1 MDYKGVTL
9 DPFQEQAV
17 RVINDQESLIVA
29 APTGAGKTL
38 VAEYAIEKCM
48 AEGARVLYTA
58 PIKALSNQKFRDFS
72 QVYGDRVGIKTGDVT
87 LNPDA
92 QVILMTTEI
101 FRNTIFESPEA
112 FHDVR
117 YVIFDEI
124 HYLDDIERGTV
135 WEESIIFAPE
145 HIRILCLSATVPNL
159 EPLAHWIRTIR
170 PNPPLH
176 VIIEEKR
183 PVPLKHQLF
192 VPGLGLKSLGDLKKY
207 EQGDIRQYYQ
217 RMDPNANPNRWRSW
231 MIDHLA
237 ESKRL
242 PVLWFAFNRRECE
255 QFASM
260 VNRPLLAGEERHRI
274 LGLFDELLGK
284 FDLQPDATTEHLRR
298 LLEKGVSYHHA
309 GLLPTLKEVIE
320 RLFTTGLIK
329 LLFATETFAVGV
341 NMPART
347 VVFNS
352 IFKFDGKRLGPIKT
366 REHHQMSGRAGRR
379 GIDEVGYVYSVVEW
393 PHMRASDVERVIHG
407 EIEPIRSQFNLSYA
421 TLLTL
426 WEHLG
431 SKIYTAA
438 EKSFANFDPRR
449 RGEKLFQSKVTQIR
463 KRLSLLKSMNYIRD
477 GKLTPKGQF
486 ARQIQGYELQVTE
499 LVFRG
504 FLKQLAEEE
513 LAVLFHAIVYE
524 AKKADWA
531 RKYEHG
537 RFKWMKKSAYNIVD
551 DIGRAEERVE
561 LEDRTKGLEFKLAG
575 AVNAW
580 AKGCRWGELE
590 AHTGAS
596 DGDMVRFF
604 RLALQLLKN
613 TMYAL
618 PKDDP
623 LRDKLRGA
631 AHRINRDVVDAE
643 RQLRLGTQEA
653 AAAAATAATAEP
665 LPPVAPLEE
674 PPPALG
680 GIEQATT
687 PEETD
692 MGGGFPG

>member
-1 MDYKGVTL
+1 MDYKGITL

-72 QVYGDRVGIKTGDVT
+72 AIYGDRVGIKTGDVT

-192 VPGLGLKSLGDLKKY
+192 VPGLGLKHLSDLKKY

-217 RMDPNANPNRWRSW
+217 RIDPNANPNRWRAW

-237 ESKRL
+237 ESERL

-255 QFASM
+255 QFASL
-260 VNRPLLAGEERHRI
+260 VNRPLLRPDERHRI
-274 LGLFDELLGK
+274 LDLFDELLGK
-284 FDLQPDATTEHLRR
+284 FDLQPDATTGHLRR

-320 RLFTTGLIK
+320 RIFTTGLIK

-393 PHMRASDVERVIHG
+393 PHMRVSDIERVILG

-426 WEHLG
+426 WAHLG
-431 SKIYTAA
+431 NRIYTAA

-449 RGEKLFQSKVTQIR
+449 RGEKLFQSKVAQIR
-463 KRLSLLKSMNYIRD
+463 KRLALLKSMGYIRD
-477 GKLTPKGQF
+477 GKLTPKGEF

-531 RKYEHG
+531 RKVDHG
-537 RFKWMKKSAYNIVD
+537 RFKWMRKAAYNIVD

-575 AVNAW
+575 AVAAW
-580 AKGCRWGELE
+580 AKGCTWGELE

-631 AHRINRDVVDAE
+631 AHRMNRDVVDAE
-643 RQLRLGTQEA
+643 RQLRMGVPDLAPAPADE
-653 AAAAATAATAEP
+653 
-665 LPPVAPLEE
+665 PPVAPRDEAPPAMGTIE
-674 PPPALG
+674 PPSSPEESDLG
-680 GIEQATT
+680 G
-687 PEETD
+687 
-692 MGGGFPG
+692 GYPG

>member
-1 MDYKGVTL
+1 MIYKGITL

-17 RVINDQESLIVA
+17 RIINDQESLIVA

-72 QVYGDRVGIKTGDVT
+72 QIYGDRVGIKTGDVT
-87 LNPDA
+87 LNPDG

-145 HIRILCLSATVPNL
+145 HIRVLCLSATVPNL
-159 EPLAHWIRTIR
+159 EPLSKWIQSIR
-170 PNPPLH
+170 PTPPLH

-183 PVPLKHQLF
+183 PVPLRHQLF
-192 VPGLGLKSLGDLKKY
+192 VPGLGLKHLSDLKKY

-217 RMDPNANPNRWRSW
+217 RIDPNANPNRWRSW

-237 ESKRL
+237 EAKRL

-255 QFASM
+255 QFASL
-260 VNRPLLAGEERHRI
+260 VQRPLLTSEERSRI
-274 LGLFDELLGK
+274 LGLFDDLLRK
-284 FDLQPDATTEHLRR
+284 FDLVPDATTEHLRR

-320 RLFTTGLIK
+320 RVFTTGLIK

-393 PHMRASDVERVIHG
+393 PHMRVEDIERVIEG

-426 WEHLG
+426 WERLG
-431 SKIYTAA
+431 NKIYTAA

-449 RGEKLFQSKVTQIR
+449 RGEKVFQSKVTNIR
-463 KRLSLLKSMNYIRD
+463 KRLSLLKSMNYMRD

-504 FLKQLAEEE
+504 FLKQLSEEE

-531 RKYEHG
+531 RKVEHG
-537 RFKWMKKSAYNIVD
+537 RFKWLKKAAFNIVD
-551 DIGRAEERVE
+551 DIGRAEERAE

-580 AKGCRWGELE
+580 AKGCTWAELE

-623 LRDKLRGA
+623 LRDSLRGA
-631 AHRINRDVVDAE
+631 ARRINRDVVDAE
-643 RQLRLGTQEA
+643 RQLRMGTPDYQPPPEEPAPEEA
-653 AAAAATAATAEP
+653 APPAEP
-665 LPPVAPLEE
+665 EAPPVE
-674 PPPALG
+674 PAEP
-680 GIEQATT
+680 
-687 PEETD
+687 ETD
-692 MGGGFPG
+692 GGFPG

>member
-1 MDYKGVTL
+1 MIYKGITL

-17 RVINDQESLIVA
+17 RIINDQESLIVA

-72 QVYGDRVGIKTGDVT
+72 QIYGDRVGIKTGDVT

-145 HIRILCLSATVPNL
+145 HIRVLCLSATVPNL
-159 EPLAHWIRTIR
+159 EPLSHWIQTIR
-170 PNPPLH
+170 PTPKLH
-176 VIIEEKR
+176 VIIERNR

-192 VPGLGLKSLGDLKKY
+192 VPGLGLKHLSDLKKY

-217 RMDPNANPNRWRSW
+217 RIDPNANPNRWRSW

-237 ESKRL
+237 ETKRL

-255 QFASM
+255 QFASL
-260 VNRPLLAGEERHRI
+260 VTRPLLAPDERARM
-274 LGLFDELLGK
+274 LGLFDELLRK
-284 FDLQPDATTEHLRR
+284 FDLVPDATTEHLRR
-298 LLEKGVSYHHA
+298 LLEKGVAYHHA

-320 RLFTTGLIK
+320 RIFTTGLIK

-393 PHMRASDVERVIHG
+393 PHMRVTDIERVIEG

-426 WEHLG
+426 WSHLG
-431 SKIYTAA
+431 NKIYAAA

-449 RGEKLFQSKVTQIR
+449 RGEKLFQSKVAQIR

-477 GKLTPKGQF
+477 GKLTPKGEF

-504 FLKQLAEEE
+504 FLKDLSEEE

-531 RKYEHG
+531 RKYDHG
-537 RFKWMKKSAYNIVD
+537 RFKWMKKAAYAIVD
-551 DIGRAEERVE
+551 DIGRAEERAE
-561 LEDRTKGLEFKLAG
+561 LEDRTKSLEFKLAS
-575 AVNAW
+575 AIHAW
-580 AKGCRWGELE
+580 AKGCTWAELE

-618 PKDDP
+618 PKEDL
-623 LRDKLRGA
+623 LREKLRGA
-631 AHRINRDVVDAE
+631 ARRINRDVVDAE
-643 RQLRLGTQEA
+643 RQLRMGTQEA
-653 AAAAATAATAEP
+653 AAPAETAP
-665 LPPVAPLEE
+665 EE
-674 PPPALG
+674 PSAPSVEAPPTVPA
-680 GIEQATT
+680 
-687 PEETD
+687 PPETD
-692 MGGGFPG
+692 GGFPG

>member
-1 MDYKGVTL
+1 MEYKGVTL

-17 RVINDQESLIVA
+17 LVINDQESLIVA

-72 QVYGDRVGIKTGDVT
+72 QIYGDRVGIKTGDVT

-159 EPLAHWIRTIR
+159 EALSHWIRSIR
-170 PNPPLH
+170 PTPPLH
-176 VIIEEKR
+176 VIIEENR

-192 VPGLGLKSLGDLKKY
+192 VPGLGLKHLSDLKKY
-207 EQGDIRQYYQ
+207 EMGDIRQYYQ
-217 RMDPNANPNRWRSW
+217 RIDPNANPNRWRSW

-260 VNRPLLAGEERHRI
+260 VQRPLLDGHERSRI
-274 LGLFDELLGK
+274 LGLFDELLEK
-284 FDLQPDATTEHLRR
+284 FDLQADATTDHLRR
-298 LLEKGVSYHHA
+298 LLEKGVAYHHA

-320 RLFTTGLIK
+320 RIFTTGLIK

-393 PHMRASDVERVIHG
+393 PHIRVADIERVIHG

-431 SKIYTAA
+431 NKIYTAA

-449 RGEKLFQSKVTQIR
+449 RGDKLFQSKVTQIR
-463 KRLSLLKSMNYIRD
+463 KRLAMLKSMNYIRD

-499 LVFRG
+499 LLFRG
-504 FLKQLAEEE
+504 FLKQLTEEE
-513 LAVLFHAIVYE
+513 LVVLFHSIVFE

-531 RKYEHG
+531 RKYDSG
-537 RFKWMKKSAYNIVD
+537 RFKWMKKAAFAIVD
-551 DIGRAEERVE
+551 DIGRAEERAE
-561 LEDRTKGLEFKLAG
+561 LEDRTKSLEFKLAG
-575 AVNAW
+575 AVDAW
-580 AKGCRWGELE
+580 AKGCTWSDLE

-596 DGDMVRFF
+596 DGDMVRYF

-613 TMYAL
+613 TMYAI
-618 PKDDP
+618 PREDP
-623 LRDKLRGA
+623 LREKLRGA

-643 RQLRLGTQEA
+643 RQLRLGTPEMAVPPEA
-653 AAAAATAATAEP
+653 P
-665 LPPVAPLEE
+665 LPGPVEE
-674 PPPALG
+674 IPQGERAAELPA
-680 GIEQATT
+680 ED
-687 PEETD
+687 ED
-692 MGGGFPG
+692 GGFPG

>member
-1 MDYKGVTL
+1 MIYKGVTL

-17 RVINDQESLIVA
+17 RIINDRESLIVA

-72 QVYGDRVGIKTGDVT
+72 QIYGDRVGIKTGDVT
-87 LNPDA
+87 LNPDG

-145 HIRILCLSATVPNL
+145 HIRVLCLSATVPNL
-159 EPLAHWIRTIR
+159 EPLSKWIQTIR
-170 PNPPLH
+170 PTPPLH
-176 VIIEEKR
+176 VIIEQNR

-192 VPGLGLKSLGDLKKY
+192 VPGLGLKNLGELRKY

-217 RMDPNANPNRWRSW
+217 RIDPNANPNRWRSW

-237 ESKRL
+237 EAKRL

-255 QFASM
+255 QFASL
-260 VNRPLLAGEERHRI
+260 VQRPLLVPEERHHI
-274 LGLFDELLGK
+274 LELFDDLLRK
-284 FDLQPDATTEHLRR
+284 FDLVPDATTEHLRK

-320 RLFTTGLIK
+320 RIFTSGLIK

-393 PHMRASDVERVIHG
+393 PHMRVADIERVIEG

-431 SKIYTAA
+431 NKIYTAA

-449 RGEKLFQSKVTQIR
+449 RGEKLFQSKVAQIR
-463 KRLSLLKSMNYIRD
+463 KRLSLLKAMGYIRD
-477 GKLTPKGQF
+477 GKLTAKGQF
-486 ARQIQGYELQVTE
+486 ARQIQGYELQITE
-499 LVFRG
+499 LLFRG

-513 LAVLFHAIVYE
+513 LAVLFHAVVYE

-531 RKYEHG
+531 RKYDHG
-537 RFKWMKKSAYNIVD
+537 RFKWLKKAAYAIVD
-551 DIGRAEERVE
+551 DIGRAEERAE
-561 LEDRTKGLEFKLAG
+561 LEDRTKSLEFKLAG
-575 AVNAW
+575 VMNAW
-580 AKGCRWGELE
+580 AKGCTWAELE
-590 AHTGAS
+590 SHTSAS

-618 PKDDP
+618 PKEDP

-643 RQLRLGTQEA
+643 RQLRLGTPEVHPPA
-653 AAAAATAATAEP
+653 DPVPEPVEDAPPAT
-665 LPPVAPLEE
+665 LPPGP
-674 PPPALG
+674 
-680 GIEQATT
+680 
-687 PEETD
+687 PEE
-692 MGGGFPG
+692 GGGFPG

>member
-1 MDYKGVTL
+1 MDYKGVIL

-72 QVYGDRVGIKTGDVT
+72 QIYGDRVGIKTGDVT

-101 FRNTIFESPEA
+101 FRNTIFESSDA

-159 EPLAHWIRTIR
+159 EQLSNWIRTIR
-170 PNPPLH
+170 PHPPLH
-176 VIIEEKR
+176 VIVEERR

-192 VPGLGLKSLGDLKKY
+192 VPGLGLKSLEDIKKY
-207 EQGDIRQYYQ
+207 DQ
-217 RMDPNANPNRWRSW
+217 RDARSISRRIDPNMNPLRWRSW

-237 ESKRL
+237 ETKRL

-260 VNRPLLAGEERHRI
+260 VNRSLLSSQERSSM
-274 LGLFDELLGK
+274 LGLFDELLTK
-284 FDLQPDATTEHLRR
+284 FDLQPDATSDHLRH
-298 LLEKGVSYHHA
+298 LLEKGVAYHHA

-320 RLFTTGLIK
+320 RIFTTGLIK

-352 IFKFDGKRLGPIKT
+352 IFKFDGRRMGPIKT

-393 PHMRASDVERVIHG
+393 PEISAAEIERVIFG

-421 TLLTL
+421 TLMTL

-431 SKIYTAA
+431 NKLYTAA

-449 RGEKLFQSKVTQIR
+449 RGEKLFQSKLTQIR
-463 KRLSLLKSMNYIRD
+463 KRLSLLKSMNYIRE
-477 GKLTPKGQF
+477 GKLTPRGQF

-499 LVFRG
+499 LLFRG
-504 FLKQLAEEE
+504 FLKQLTEEE

-531 RKYEHG
+531 RKYDHG
-537 RFKWMKKSAYNIVD
+537 RFKWLRKSAFAIVD

-561 LEDRTKGLEFKLAG
+561 LEDRTKLLEFKLAA

-580 AKGCRWGELE
+580 AKGCSWGELE
-590 AHTGAS
+590 SYTGAS

-618 PKDDP
+618 PKGDP

-631 AHRINRDVVDAE
+631 ADRINRDVVDAE
-643 RQLRLGTQEA
+643 RQLRLGTQESGSV
-653 AAAAATAATAEP
+653 P
-665 LPPVAPLEE
+665 E
-674 PPPALG
+674 PPPSPSVGSQISPLPDPG
-680 GIEQATT
+680 GSVEEQGN
-687 PEETD
+687 D
-692 MGGGFPG
+692 GGFPG

>member
-1 MDYKGVTL
+1 VHASEMEYKGVTL

-17 RVINDQESLIVA
+17 QVINDQESLIVA

-38 VAEYAIEKCM
+38 VAEYAIEKCL

-58 PIKALSNQKFRDFS
+58 PIKALSNQKFRDFTLL
-72 QVYGDRVGIKTGDVT
+72 YGDRIGIKTGDVT

-117 YVIFDEI
+117 YVVFDEI

-159 EPLAHWIRTIR
+159 EPIAHWIRTIR
-170 PNPPLH
+170 PNPKLH
-176 VIIEEKR
+176 VIVEEKR
-183 PVPLKHQLF
+183 PVPLRHQLY
-192 VPGLGLKSLGDLKKY
+192 VPGLGLKSLADLKKS
-207 EQGDIRQYYQ
+207 EQGDARRISHRI
-217 RMDPNANPNRWRSW
+217 DPDANPNRWRAW
-231 MIDHLA
+231 LIDHLA
-237 ESKRL
+237 ESKML

-255 QFASM
+255 QFASL
-260 VNRPLLAGEERHRI
+260 VNRPLLDTEERRRI
-274 LGLFDELLGK
+274 LTAYDDLLAR
-284 FDLQPDATTEHLRR
+284 FDLQRDATTDQLRR
-298 LLEKGVSYHHA
+298 LLEKGVAYHHA

-320 RLFTTGLIK
+320 RIFTTGLLK

-352 IFKFDGKRLGPIKT
+352 INKYDGKRMGPIKT

-379 GIDEVGYVYSVVEW
+379 GIDEMGYVYSVVEW
-393 PHMRASDVERVIHG
+393 PHSRAADIERVIQAA
-407 EIEPIRSQFNLSYA
+407 IEPIRSQFNLSYA

-426 WEHLG
+426 WDHLG
-431 SKIYTAA
+431 SKVYTAA

-449 RGEKLFQSKVTQIR
+449 RSEKLFQSKVTQIR
-463 KRLSLLKSMNYIRD
+463 KRFSLLKSMNYIRD
-477 GKLTPKGQF
+477 GKLTPKGKF
-486 ARQIQGYELQVTE
+486 ARQIQGYELQVSE
-499 LVFRG
+499 LLFRG
-504 FLKQLAEEE
+504 FLKDLAEEE

-531 RKYEHG
+531 RKVDHG
-537 RFKWMKKSAYNIVD
+537 RFKWLRKSAVAIVD
-551 DIGRAEERVE
+551 DNVRAEERVE
-561 LEDRTKGLEFKLAG
+561 IEDRTKPLEFKLAS

-580 AKGCRWGELE
+580 ATGCAWEQIE
-590 AHTGAS
+590 AHTGAA
-596 DGDMVRFF
+596 DGDLVRFF

-613 TMYAL
+613 TMYAI

-623 LRDKLRGA
+623 LREKLRGA
-631 AHRINRDVVDAE
+631 AHSLNRDVVDAE
-643 RQLRLGTQEA
+643 RQLRLGVQDREI
-653 AAAAATAATAEP
+653 P
-665 LPPVAPLEE
+665 LPEALSTPSPE
-674 PPPALG
+674 PGDEPG
-680 GIEQATT
+680 
-687 PEETD
+687 D
-692 MGGGFPG
+692 DGGGFPG

>member
-1 MDYKGVTL
+1 MIYKGITL

-17 RVINDQESLIVA
+17 RIINDQESLIVA

-72 QVYGDRVGIKTGDVT
+72 QIYGDRVGIKTGDVT

-145 HIRILCLSATVPNL
+145 HIRVLCLSATVPNL
-159 EPLAHWIRTIR
+159 EPLSRWIQTIR
-170 PNPPLH
+170 PTPKLH
-176 VIIEEKR
+176 VIIEQNR

-192 VPGLGLKSLGDLKKY
+192 VPGLGLKHLDELRKY

-217 RMDPNANPNRWRSW
+217 RIDPNANPNRWRSW

-237 ESKRL
+237 EARRL

-255 QFASM
+255 QFASL
-260 VNRPLLAGEERHRI
+260 VQRPLLAAEERSRI
-274 LGLFDELLGK
+274 LGLFDELLRR
-284 FDLQPDATTEHLRR
+284 FDLVPDATTEHLRR

-320 RLFTTGLIK
+320 RIFTTGLIK

-393 PHMRASDVERVIHG
+393 PHMRVSDIERVIEG

-426 WEHLG
+426 WSHLG
-431 SKIYTAA
+431 NKIYAAA

-477 GKLTPKGQF
+477 GKLTAKGEF

-504 FLKQLAEEE
+504 FLKQLSEEE

-531 RKYEHG
+531 RKYDHG
-537 RFKWMKKSAYNIVD
+537 RFKWLKKAAYGIVD

-561 LEDRTKGLEFKLAG
+561 LEDRTKSLEFKLAG

-580 AKGCRWGELE
+580 AKGCTWGELE

-604 RLALQLLKN
+604 RLALQLLRN

-623 LRDKLRGA
+623 LREKLRGA
-631 AHRINRDVVDAE
+631 ARRINRDVVDAE
-643 RQLRLGTQEA
+643 RQLRMGTQETPPPPEA
-653 AAAAATAATAEP
+653 AGPEDGSPATLAVPPSTPAPAPEAEP
-665 LPPVAPLEE
+665 E
-674 PPPALG
+674 G
-680 GIEQATT
+680 
-687 PEETD
+687 D
-692 MGGGFPG
+692 GGFPG

>member
-1 MDYKGVTL
+1 MIYKGITL

-17 RVINDQESLIVA
+17 RIINDRESLIVA

-72 QVYGDRVGIKTGDVT
+72 QIYGDRVGIKTGDVT

-145 HIRILCLSATVPNL
+145 HIRVLCLSATVPNL
-159 EPLAHWIRTIR
+159 EPLSHWIQTIR
-170 PNPPLH
+170 PTPKLH
-176 VIIEEKR
+176 VIVEMNR
-183 PVPLKHQLF
+183 PVPLKHQLY
-192 VPGLGLKSLGDLKKY
+192 VPGLGLKHLSDLRKY
-207 EQGDIRQYYQ
+207 EQGDVRQYYQ
-217 RMDPNANPNRWRSW
+217 RIDPNANPNRWRSW

-237 ESKRL
+237 EAKRL
-242 PVLWFAFNRRECE
+242 PALWFAFNRRECE
-255 QFASM
+255 QFASL
-260 VNRPLLAGEERHRI
+260 VQRPLLAADERARI
-274 LGLFDELLGK
+274 LGLFDELLRK
-284 FDLQPDATTEHLRR
+284 FDLVPDATTEHLRR

-320 RLFTTGLIK
+320 RIFTTGLIK

-379 GIDEVGYVYSVVEW
+379 GIDDVGYVYSVVEW
-393 PHMRASDVERVIHG
+393 PHMRVTDIERVIEG

-426 WEHLG
+426 WSHLG
-431 SKIYTAA
+431 NKIYAAA

-449 RGEKLFQSKVTQIR
+449 RGEKLFQSKVSQIR
-463 KRLSLLKSMNYIRD
+463 KRLSLLKSMNYIRE
-477 GKLTPKGQF
+477 GKLTPKGEF

-504 FLKQLAEEE
+504 FLKQLTEEE
-513 LAVLFHAIVYE
+513 LVVLFHAVVYE

-531 RKYEHG
+531 RKVDHG
-537 RFKWMKKSAYNIVD
+537 RFKWMKKAAYAIVD
-551 DIGRAEERVE
+551 DIGRAEDRVE
-561 LEDRTKGLEFKLAG
+561 LEDRTKSLEFKLAG

-580 AKGCRWGELE
+580 AKGCTWAELE
-590 AHTGAS
+590 AYTGAS

-604 RLALQLLKN
+604 RLTLQLLRN

-618 PKDDP
+618 PKEDP
-623 LRDKLRGA
+623 LREKLRGA
-631 AHRINRDVVDAE
+631 ARRINRDVVDAE
-643 RQLRLGTQEA
+643 RQLRMGTQEA
-653 AAAAATAATAEP
+653 AP
-665 LPPVAPLEE
+665 PPVGEAPAAQPPPPEE
-674 PPPALG
+674 PPPDGPAEVEG
-680 GIEQATT
+680 
-687 PEETD
+687 D
-692 MGGGFPG
+692 GGFPG

>member
-1 MDYKGVTL
+1 MEYKGVTL

-17 RVINDQESLIVA
+17 LVINDQESLIVA

-72 QVYGDRVGIKTGDVT
+72 QIYGDRVGIKTGDVT

-159 EPLAHWIRTIR
+159 EALSHWIRSIR
-170 PNPPLH
+170 PTPPLH

-192 VPGLGLKSLGDLKKY
+192 VPGLGLKHLSELKKF
-207 EQGDIRQYYQ
+207 EMGDIRQYYQ
-217 RMDPNANPNRWRSW
+217 RIDPNANPNRWRSW

-260 VNRPLLAGEERHRI
+260 VQRPLLNGAERARI
-274 LGLFDELLGK
+274 LGLFDELLEK
-284 FDLQPDATTEHLRR
+284 FDLQPDSTTEHLRR
-298 LLEKGVSYHHA
+298 LLEKGVAYHHA

-320 RLFTTGLIK
+320 RIFTTGLIK

-393 PHMRASDVERVIHG
+393 PHIRVADIERVIHG

-431 SKIYTAA
+431 NKIYTAA
-438 EKSFANFDPRR
+438 EKSFAHFDPRR
-449 RGEKLFQSKVTQIR
+449 RGDKLFQSKVTQIR
-463 KRLSLLKSMNYIRD
+463 KRLAVLKSMNYIRD
-477 GKLTPKGQF
+477 GQLTPKGQF

-499 LVFRG
+499 LLFRG
-504 FLKQLAEEE
+504 FLKQLSEDE
-513 LAVLFHAIVYE
+513 LAVLFHSIVFE

-531 RKYEHG
+531 RKYDSG
-537 RFKWMKKSAYNIVD
+537 RFKWMKKAAYAIVD
-551 DIGRAEERVE
+551 DIGRAEERAE
-561 LEDRTKGLEFKLAG
+561 LEDRTKSLEFKLAG
-575 AVNAW
+575 AVDAW
-580 AKGCRWGELE
+580 AKGCSWSELE
-590 AHTGAS
+590 AYTGAS
-596 DGDMVRFF
+596 DGDMVRYF

-613 TMYAL
+613 TMYAI
-618 PKDDP
+618 PREDP
-623 LRDKLRGA
+623 LCEKLRGA

-643 RQLRLGTQEA
+643 RQLRLGTPEMAVPPGAPVPEPVEEIPQGERA
-653 AAAAATAATAEP
+653 AD
-665 LPPVAPLEE
+665 
-674 PPPALG
+674 PPA
-680 GIEQATT
+680 
-687 PEETD
+687 EEEE
-692 MGGGFPG
+692 GGFPG

>member
-1 MDYKGVTL
+1 MIYKGITL

-72 QVYGDRVGIKTGDVT
+72 QIYGDRVGIKTGDVT
-87 LNPDA
+87 LNPDG

-159 EPLAHWIRTIR
+159 EPLSHWIQSIR
-170 PNPPLH
+170 PTPKLH

-192 VPGLGLKSLGDLKKY
+192 VPGMGLKHLSDLRKY
-207 EQGDIRQYYQ
+207 EQGDIRQYFQ
-217 RMDPNANPNRWRSW
+217 RIDPNANPNRWRSW
-231 MIDHLA
+231 LIDHLA

-255 QFASM
+255 QFASL
-260 VNRPLLAGEERHRI
+260 VGRPLLTADERARI
-274 LGLFDELLGK
+274 LGTFDDLLRR
-284 FDLQPDATTEHLRR
+284 FDLVPDATTEHLRR
-298 LLEKGVSYHHA
+298 LLEKGVAYHHA
-309 GLLPTLKEVIE
+309 GLLPTLKEVVE
-320 RLFTTGLIK
+320 RIFTTGLIK

-379 GIDEVGYVYSVVEW
+379 GIDEVGYVYSVVDW
-393 PHMRASDVERVIHG
+393 PHMRVADIERVIEG
-407 EIEPIRSQFNLSYA
+407 GIEPIRSQFNLSYA

-431 SKIYTAA
+431 NKIYTAA
-438 EKSFANFDPRR
+438 DKSFANFDPRR
-449 RGEKLFQSKVTQIR
+449 RGDKLYQSKVTQIR

-504 FLKQLAEEE
+504 FLKDLSEEE

-524 AKKADWA
+524 AKKSDWA
-531 RKYEHG
+531 RKYDHG
-537 RFKWMKKSAYNIVD
+537 RFKWLKKSAFAIVD
-551 DIGRAEERVE
+551 DIGRAEERAE
-561 LEDRTKGLEFKLAG
+561 LEDRTKTLDFKLAS
-575 AVNAW
+575 AINAW
-580 AKGCRWGELE
+580 AKGCTWSELE

-596 DGDMVRFF
+596 DGDMVRIF
-604 RLALQLLKN
+604 RLALQLLRN

-623 LRDKLRGA
+623 LRGKLRSA
-631 AHRINRDVVDAE
+631 ANRINRDVVDAE
-643 RQLRLGTQEA
+643 RQLRMGTQGPD
-653 AAAAATAATAEP
+653 TSAEE
-665 LPPVAPLEE
+665 LPA
-674 PPPALG
+674 
-680 GIEQATT
+680 
-687 PEETD
+687 PEELPEPSAPVEPEPETD
-692 MGGGFPG
+692 GGFPG